1 MANVTGG
8 YSGSPEDERYTRRG
22 SGAGKFQR
30 PGTPNQVAQA
40 QEMAG
45 DWLAQIMASL
55 GIGGQTQPKVT
66 GDVDL
71 PSVEPTY
78 GGGGRNSGAGGGRVT
93 VGATGPAP
101 LRRDVIPGAGQ
112 RMQQLMGGF
121 PTGRLGLGAGI
132 IPGVTTGL
140 SELAAGRPV
149 GAAGAL
155 AGAGVGGV
163 MGYGAARFI
172 PGPLGKVAQLAF
184 PFFGAQFGAGQGAAA
199 AEYGR
204 QKVTG
209 EPTKG
214 KEEEIASQ
222 LALQQKLSDLG
233 LDRFRTA
240 TGIETSAVKDLTK
253 FYSDQAYLDLQRNL
267 PLVNQ
272 MKNADLVRQQALLA
286 SQGNQLARLS
296 VLGTAG
302 QLAVGGQAQTGETLR
317 TMMTSNPY
325 ANAVLR

>member
-1 MANVTGG
+1 MAEVTGG
-8 YSGSPEDERYTRRG
+8 YSGSPEDERFTRRG

-30 PGTPNQVAQA
+30 PGTPDQIAQA
-40 QEMAG
+40 QRMAG
-45 DWLAQIMASL
+45 DWLAQIMSSL
-55 GIGGQTQPKVT
+55 GMGGQTQPKVT
-66 GDVDL
+66 GDVNL
-71 PSVEPTY
+71 SSVEPTY
-78 GGGGRNSGAGGGRVT
+78 GGGGRGSGAGAARVT
-93 VGATGPAP
+93 TGATGGAP
-101 LRRDVIPGAGQ
+101 LRPGGTQ
-112 RMQQLMGGF
+112 RMQQLMGGLGGL

-172 PGPLGKVAQLAF
+172 PGPLGKVAQVAL
-184 PFFGAQFGAGQGAAA
+184 PFLGAQFGAGQGAAA

-233 LDRFRTA
+233 LDRFRTE
-240 TGIETSAVKDLTK
+240 TVIQTSAIKDLSK
-253 FYSDQAYLDLQRNL
+253 FYSDQQYLDLQRNL

-296 VLGTAG
+296 ILGTAG
-302 QLAVGGQAQTGETLR
+302 QLAAGAQGESGATLR
-317 TMMTSNPY
+317 TMLTSNPY